1 MKEVSLAEEIDAILP
16 QTQCRQC
23 GFSGC
28 RPYAEAIAEERAQI
42 NQCPPGGEDGIHQL
56 ARLLRVEPLPLNT
69 AHGVFKPKEVALI
82 DEQACIGCTLC
93 IQVCPVDAIVGAARQ
108 MHAVISG
115 ECTGC
120 SLCLEP
126 CPVDCIRMV
135 LPKERSASTEIGV
148 HVSWTESDHQDYEV
162 EKGERVERVEKK
174 KAADRARARYQ
185 LRLQR
190 LEREKQGREE
200 RLTKRTEATVT
211 VVRLSSAASLKKIT
225 IRAALERAKA
235 ARAQASPGISKK
247 EDWSD
252 RTSDILGGS

>member
-1 MKEVSLAEEIDAILP
+1 MKDISLAEEIDAILP

-28 RPYAEAIAEERAQI
+28 RPYAEAIAEGRAQI

-56 ARLLRVEPLPLNT
+56 ARLLGVEPLPLNT

-82 DEQACIGCTLC
+82 DEHACIGCTLC

-108 MHAVISG
+108 IHTVISG

-126 CPVDCIRMV
+126 CPVDCIQMV
-135 LPKERSASTEIGV
+135 LPKERSSTAEIGV
-148 HVSWTESDHQDYEV
+148 HVAWTELDHQDYAV
-162 EKGERVERVEKK
+162 EKVEKK

-200 RLTKRTEATVT
+200 KLAKRTEATAT
-211 VVRLSSAASLKKIT
+211 MARLSSEASLKKVT
-225 IRAALERAKA
+225 IQAALERARA
-235 ARAQASPGISKK
+235 AKAQASPGISKK

-252 RTSDILGGS
+252 RTSDISSR